1 MTIEK
6 LADLQMD
13 RAFLEHL
20 LEDASNE
27 EQDLSEELLVL
38 DSVLAV
44 SEPVVYPVKAEV
56 IDAYVTAL
64 TALSGCLEA
73 VKTAFAMPAA
83 RAEAT
88 QGFLAD
94 LDAVNPAALAARL
107 SEAQQIQRDANY
119 SALLR
124 KEWADARAEATK
136 DRAMVAARMQ
146 VLKRGMFVLRALL
159 AACPEDGAYADT
171 D

>member
-13 RAFLEHL
+13 RAFLEYL

-44 SEPVVYPVKAEV
+44 PEPVAYPVKAEV

-64 TALSGCLEA
+64 TAFSGCLEA

-88 QGFLAD
+88 QGFLLD
-94 LDAVNPAALAARL
+94 LDAVNPAALASRL
-107 SEAQQIQRDANY
+107 NEAQRIQWDAKY
-119 SALLR
+119 SAQIR
-124 KEWADARAEATK
+124 EEWTAGQENAK
-136 DRAMVAARMQ
+136 NDRAMVTARMQ
-146 VLKRGMFVLRALL
+146 VLKRGMLVLRALL
-159 AACPEDGAYADT
+159 AACPEEGACADT